1 MGLYTILKKHRL
13 KDRQLRLLFLGLDAA
28 GKSTIVAR
36 LLSPNSAEA
45 LKDISPT
52 LGFKISTIEFENY
65 KLNICM
71 SLSVCL
77 LTEGDVGGQKTLR
90 AYWKN
95 YFEQTDGVVWVV
107 DSTDR
112 ERLRDCAIELHN
124 LLQEEVPHAL
134 NELLVNHAQ
143 RLMGAS
149 LLILANKR
157 DLPNCISLEDIQN
170 VRLAVNAGSL
180 MQDRHYPCL

>member
-13 KDRQLRLLFLGLDAA
+13 KDRQLRILFLGLDAA

-36 LLSPNSAEA
+36 LLSPNAAADQA

-52 LGFKISTIEFENY
+52 LGFKISTIEFERY

-71 SLSVCL
+71 ALKCSGTDL
-77 LTEGDVGGQKTLR
+77 GDVGGQKTLR
-90 AYWKN
+90 AYWRN

-112 ERLRDCAIELHN
+112 ERLRDCAVELHQ
-124 LLQEEVPHAL
+124 LLQEEVIPSYQRR
-134 NELLVNHAQ
+134 LLLQ

-157 DLPNCISLEDIQN
+157 DLPDCISVDDIGKVSSFN
-170 VRLAVNAGSL
+170 LSF
-180 MQDRHYPCL
+180 

>member
-36 LLSPNSAEA
+36 LLSPNTTDS
-45 LKDISPT
+45 LIDISPT
-52 LGFKISTIEFENY
+52 LGFKISTIDFENY
-65 KLNICM
+65 KLNICI
-71 SLSVCL
+71 SVCL
-77 LTEGDVGGQKTLR
+77 QADLGDVGGQKTLR

-112 ERLRDCAIELHN
+112 ERLHDCAVELHK
-124 LLQEEVPHAL
+124 LLQEEVLNYHAAL
-134 NELLVNHAQ
+134 SSSA
-143 RLMGAS
+143 
-149 LLILANKR
+149 
-157 DLPNCISLEDIQN
+157 
-170 VRLAVNAGSL
+170 
-180 MQDRHYPCL
+180 

>member
-36 LLSPNSAEA
+36 LLSPSAPPDQHG

-71 SLSVCL
+71 LDICV
-77 LTEGDVGGQKTLR
+77 TDVGDVGGQKTLR

-112 ERLRDCAIELHN
+112 ERLRDCAVELHT
-124 LLQEEVPHAL
+124 LLQEEVPPL
-134 NELLVNHAQ
+134 NY
-143 RLMGAS
+143 S
-149 LLILANKR
+149 
-157 DLPNCISLEDIQN
+157 
-170 VRLAVNAGSL
+170 
-180 MQDRHYPCL
+180 